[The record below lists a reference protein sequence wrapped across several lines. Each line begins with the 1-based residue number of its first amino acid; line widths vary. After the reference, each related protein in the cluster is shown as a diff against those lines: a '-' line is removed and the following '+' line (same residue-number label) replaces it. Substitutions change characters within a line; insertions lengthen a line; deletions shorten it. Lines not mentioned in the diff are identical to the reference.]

1 MAPRKSSIYAGV
13 MAFRD
18 FCKTL
23 NTLNG
28 IGAPWC
34 LIGVIQIGGVI
45 QMKPK
50 KVLGAPWWIAALN
63 GGGAPVQNFCAEKYF
78 GALASCQG
86 TDRV

>member
-28 IGAPWC
+28 GAR
-34 LIGVIQIGGVI
+34 LEI
-45 QMKPK
+45 
-50 KVLGAPWWIAALN
+50 
-63 GGGAPVQNFCAEKYF
+63 
-78 GALASCQG
+78 GALASAFQIGALVC
-86 TDRV
+86 DRRDPDRGRDPWHHFGRAWRSGKIYFLIADTN